1 MEFFQKFLKQNSKA
15 GSLDIGNG
23 KGFAIIPFSIT
34 DGKKGSIELENLS
47 TYKLIASHASVGSIG
62 EYIITSYE
70 WGGQIFPISKY
81 AGLVVSI
88 DKTSLMVDAETNN
101 VNVRTV
107 LYRIGYC
114 G

>member
-1 MEFFQKFLKQNSKA
+1 MGNKKA
-15 GSLDIGNG
+15 FG
-23 KGFAIIPFSIT
+23 IIPFSVS

-47 TYKLIASHASVGSIG
+47 TYKLITSHASVGSIG

-70 WGGQIFPISKY
+70 EGGQIFPIREYS
-81 AGLVVSI
+81 GLVVSI
-88 DKTSLMVDAETNN
+88 DKTSLTVDAETNN